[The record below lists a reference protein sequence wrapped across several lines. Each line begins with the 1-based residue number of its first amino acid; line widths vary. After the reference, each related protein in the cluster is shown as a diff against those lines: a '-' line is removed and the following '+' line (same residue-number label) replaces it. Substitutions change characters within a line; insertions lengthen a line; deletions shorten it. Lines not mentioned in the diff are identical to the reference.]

1 MITKY
6 RKLAEALP
14 ELCEKTGHIA
24 CAIDY
29 EHPRLSEKIIFLWG
43 SEDCMRELEALLG
56 YTHTPERPNRSGFH
70 TFKIIKELNT
80 LLELHQEQFP
90 DIKSEY
96 SERKKNVWW

>member
-6 RKLAEALP
+6 RKLGDAFP
-14 ELCEKTGHIA
+14 ELCEKTGHMV
-24 CAIDY
+24 CVLDY

-43 SEDCMRELEALLG
+43 SEDCMKELEALLG
-56 YTHTPERPNRSGFH
+56 YTHTPERPTRSGFH

-90 DIKSEY
+90 EIKSEY